1 MVERNLHAVCHRP
14 GLGQGNIQLAISVN
28 SMWIINSPNAENSK
42 QLGCPGDQSYT
53 TRNTL
58 KHHLFHGIFSL
69 QALPLPTS
77 LLLQDP
83 HLRIMSAVINFA
95 LRGLQVSTPHLFPV
109 LRAA

>member
-1 MVERNLHAVCHRP
+1 MPKTA
-14 GLGQGNIQLAISVN
+14 
-28 SMWIINSPNAENSK
+28 K
-42 QLGCPGDQSYT
+42 QLGCPGDQSYIT
-53 TRNTL
+53 QNTL
-58 KHHLFHGIFSL
+58 KHHLFGIFSL